1 MRLFLGILGVSEP
14 RFFFNTD
21 LDLKAADIRALARYL
36 SLA

>member
-14 RFFFNTD
+14 RFFFNTV
-21 LDLKAADIRALARYL
+21 DLKAADIRALARYL